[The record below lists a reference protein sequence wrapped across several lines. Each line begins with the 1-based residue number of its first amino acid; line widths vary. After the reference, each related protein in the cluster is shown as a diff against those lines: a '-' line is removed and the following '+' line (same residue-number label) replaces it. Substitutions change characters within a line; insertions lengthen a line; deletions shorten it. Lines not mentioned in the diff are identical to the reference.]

1 MTARRPA
8 MVVLGLGNPDRGD
21 DGVGPAVAR
30 RVMALGLR
38 GVLVRYPAE
47 PVDLL
52 DDWRDAD
59 LVVVVDAIRLEQRA
73 GTVVVRDLQ
82 GAALPPWLGAG
93 STHSVGLAAA
103 VDLARALDRLP
114 KRLVLVGVV
123 AASFHIGAPL
133 SPFVHAALPVA
144 TGEVVRLAT
153 AAVGGGR

>member
-1 MTARRPA
+1 MTGRRPA

-21 DGVGPAVAR
+21 DGAGPAVAR
-30 RVMALGLR
+30 RVMGLGLR
-38 GVLVRYPAE
+38 GVRVRCPAE

-52 DDWRDAD
+52 DDWRDVD
-59 LVVVVDAIRLEQRA
+59 LVVVVDAIRLDQLP
-73 GTVVVRDLQ
+73 GTVIVRDLQ
-82 GAALPPWLGAG
+82 DATLPPWLGAG
-93 STHSVGLAAA
+93 STHAVGLTAA

-133 SPFVHAALPVA
+133 SPFVHAAVPVA
-144 TGEVVRLAT
+144 TGEIVRLAT